1 LVPIT
6 TATGNLQG
14 QLFLA
19 HSDQQNNLSEIITL
33 GILQMNEAK
42 RRFLLSGLK
51 IFDITQMILS
61 FGLATILVVHLDYGI
76 GLKQFLS
83 IRVKLSNCVTL
94 GSILMA
100 WHIILSLCGL
110 YESKRI
116 TARRVEIIDVIKAST
131 FSSALLALLA
141 ELFRIRMMTP
151 RFLAFFWFISSLLLA
166 TSRLLLRPLLAS
178 LRSRGRNLRY
188 MLVLGTNSR
197 AIEFARRIQK
207 NPGLG
212 YRLLGF
218 VDDDWQRMADFKQTG
233 FPLVSDHAGLAEFL
247 RRNVVDEVAMCLP
260 LRSSYENSLKAAA
273 LCEQHGIIMRFD
285 GDIFDLKKSRSSPDE
300 FDGDHSI
307 AIYTGVRD
315 WWPLVVKRMVDTVFS
330 TILLFLFGP
339 VFVIAA
345 LLIMFSSDGPI
356 LFRQE
361 RMGVNKRRFMILKF
375 RTMVPNAEKML
386 AKLEEQNEVSG
397 PVFKIRKDPRI
408 TPIGNVLRRTSI
420 DELPQLFNVL
430 KGDMSLVGPRPL
442 PVRDYEGFS
451 EDWQRRRFSV
461 RPGITC
467 LWQVSGRS
475 SIPFEQWMKLDLQY
489 LDEWSLW
496 LDMKILAR
504 TVSAVLKGS
513 GAA

>member
-1 LVPIT
+1 
-6 TATGNLQG
+6 
-14 QLFLA
+14 
-19 HSDQQNNLSEIITL
+19 
-33 GILQMNEAK
+33 MNEAK

-51 IFDITQMILS
+51 IFDISQMILS
-61 FGLATILVVHLDYGI
+61 FGLATIFVVYWDRGV
-76 GLKQFLS
+76 GLKEFLS
-83 IRVKLSNCVTL
+83 MRVKLSNCVTF
-94 GSILMA
+94 GFILLT
-100 WHIILSLCGL
+100 WHIIFSLSGL
-110 YESKRI
+110 YKSKRL
-116 TARRVEIIDVIKAST
+116 TARRAEIMDVFKAT
-131 FSSALLALLA
+131 ALASALLALLA
-141 ELFRIRMMTP
+141 ELFRITMISP
-151 RFLAFFWFISSLLLA
+151 RFLASFWFISSLLMGM
-166 TSRLLLRPLLAS
+166 SRFMLRPLLAS

-188 MLVLGTNSR
+188 MLVVGTNSR
-197 AIEFARRIQK
+197 AIEFVRRIQE

-218 VDDDWQRMADFKQTG
+218 VDDDWQGTVEFNQTG

-247 RRNVVDEVAMCLP
+247 RHNVVDEVAMFLP
-260 LRSSYENSLKAAA
+260 LRSSYENSLGVAA

-285 GDIFDLKKSRSSPDE
+285 GDMFDLKKSRSSTDE
-300 FDGDHSI
+300 FNGDHSVTT
-307 AIYTGVRD
+307 YTGVRE
-315 WWPLVVKRMVDTVFS
+315 WWPLVVKRIMDAVFS
-330 TILLFLFGP
+330 VILLSFLSP
-339 VFVIAA
+339 V
-345 LLIMFSSDGPI
+345 LLIVAILIKCSSDGPI

-361 RMGVNKRRFMILKF
+361 RMGVNKRRFTILKF
-375 RTMVPNAEKML
+375 RTMVPNAEGML

-397 PVFKIRKDPRI
+397 PVFKIKKDPRI
-408 TPIGNVLRRTSI
+408 TPIGKVLRRTSI

-430 KGDMSLVGPRPL
+430 IGDMSLVGPRPL

-489 LDEWSLW
+489 MDEWSLW
-496 LDMKILAR
+496 LDIRILAR